1 MCSSDLADD
10 VGGFL
15 NKVAKGDE
23 ALRNRSE
30 NFGSNDKWLTDV
42 KADVVFAFFGYNES
56 FRGDAGLAKFQTD
69 LDTFVKETKA
79 KNYSGKAAPRL
90 VLFGPLAAE
99 KSSDP
104 NLPAVDATNANLKK
118 YAAAMAEV
126 AKANDVPFVDLF
138 ALSLD
143 GYAQAAKQKQALT
156 LNTVHLTEAG
166 DKALAPEIFRALF
179 GETAPGGKLEKLN
192 EIGRAHV

>member
-1 MCSSDLADD
+1 MLHAKYPKHNLVFRNLATAADD

-15 NKVAKGDE
+15 NTVAKGDS

-30 NFGSNDKWLTDV
+30 NFGSNDQWLTSV

-56 FRGDAGLAKFQTD
+56 FRGDAGLEKFKAD

-104 NLPAVDATNANLKK
+104 NLPPVDATNANLKK
-118 YAAAMAEV
+118 YSAVVADV
-126 AKANDVPFVDLF
+126 AKANDVAFVDLF
-138 ALSLD
+138 AISLD
-143 GYAQAAKQKQALT
+143 GYAQAAKQKKALT
-156 LNTVHLTEAG
+156 FNTIHLTEAG
-166 DKALAPEIFRALF
+166 DKALAPEIFR
-179 GETAPGGKLEKLN
+179 TV
-192 EIGRAHV
+192 EIADPLR